1 MYNEASQELGS
12 LSIRSTCQEAF
23 AFGLS
28 LKLAFYPY
36 TSHTYS
42 PLPQKAR
49 GQPAKE
55 LVCFSPRTFLISVR
69 VPFDPLSLLVFS
81 THNWCGVHDSS
92 YLTNRTELS
101 DIYSIHHHC
110 EAALC
115 WAGMKNI
122 IQYT

>member
-42 PLPQKAR
+42 LLPQKAR

-55 LVCFSPRTFLISVR
+55 LACFSPRTFLISVG
-69 VPFDPLSLLVFS
+69 VPFDPLSILVFS
-81 THNWCGVHDSS
+81 SHATGGEFMTPAISLTGLSCQTHTAFIITVRQR
-92 YLTNRTELS
+92 Y
-101 DIYSIHHHC
+101 
-110 EAALC
+110 
-115 WAGMKNI
+115 AGLA
-122 IQYT
+122 